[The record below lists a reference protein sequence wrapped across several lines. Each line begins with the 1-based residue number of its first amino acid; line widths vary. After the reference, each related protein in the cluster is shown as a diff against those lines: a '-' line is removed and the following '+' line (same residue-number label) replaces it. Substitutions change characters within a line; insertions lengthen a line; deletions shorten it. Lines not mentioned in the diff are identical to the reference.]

1 MQREKLATASAA
13 GMLGII
19 CSIFLFLAGILFIG
33 FGEKFAK
40 DLAPL
45 FSQGS
50 LIAGFLSIIFGILM
64 VIGGVLIYS
73 FKYRI
78 GGCIILFAA
87 IVGTTAGGGFYLA
100 TLWGTGAGFIALI
113 CPNLEERIRESK
125 KQKEN

>member
-1 MQREKLATASAA
+1 MEREKLATASAS
-13 GMLGII
+13 GMLAII
-19 CSIFLFLAGILFIG
+19 SSIFLFLAGILFIG

-45 FSQGS
+45 FSQVG
-50 LIAGFLSIIFGILM
+50 LIAGMLSIIFAILM
-64 VIGGVLIYS
+64 VIGGVFVYS

-87 IVGTTAGGGFYLA
+87 IVGTITGGGFYLA

-113 CPNLEERIRESK
+113 CPNLEERIHESK
-125 KQKEN
+125 NED